1 MAFIVIDLLS
11 WIKILRI
18 DMIMLHSST
27 IKVSAQVVTPPFDY
41 GFNNKR
47 DIVHN
52 SHRSIISKKIDLIS
66 FQCNDPRSFEYTTS
80 CHCRHYIKNIYK
92 YIHSYIVI
100 EAKYSHYQIHFKS
113 LFLNITLVACY

>member
-1 MAFIVIDLLS
+1 MMAFIVIDLLS

-27 IKVSAQVVTPPFDY
+27 IKVTAQVVTPPFDY
-41 GFNNKR
+41 GFNNER

-66 FQCNDPRSFEYTTS
+66 FQCNDPRSFE
-80 CHCRHYIKNIYK
+80 
-92 YIHSYIVI
+92 
-100 EAKYSHYQIHFKS
+100 
-113 LFLNITLVACY
+113 